1 MKIKIVLFILI
12 FTLFYSCKEENQQEK
27 KPYELTVYLDT
38 IIQDWEG
45 QDIFIDEFND
55 LTGMELSIVQPPH
68 QQYMDKLMVSFTE
81 TDSPEL
87 CEIHPEYISLMVS
100 REIALPLDDYIEQS
114 RYIKQFDKPFL
125 DSIRSHDGNIYG
137 FPTRDGGGCVTY
149 IRKDWLENLGLPVP
163 ETWDEFYEV
172 LKAFTFD
179 DPDGNGIDDTKGY
192 TDVNSAAEDWYNR
205 AIMLDARVEIH
216 WSEGLWIDGFT
227 EPAMIAALERLR
239 KIYQEGL
246 IDPNITTN
254 TTFTARNRFFSG
266 HVGIFTY
273 WGNHWARNILERT
286 RKVSGSQVELVPIP
300 PLKTGFY
307 IKRSAPM
314 LIVTKYAEDPQYVFE
329 QFIDRQYDQSE
340 MQTLFTYGVQGYH
353 WDEIDGAT
361 QFLINEN
368 DPYKV
373 HFTKSFVP
381 PVDVINQWDQP
392 MVIDEVITPALNI
405 LNENSRQEKIKFG
418 KSNYDR
424 YYLEIERVL
433 KPEIISKI
441 INGELTIDEGMALY
455 EKRATELSLDK
466 VLAELNG
473 QL

>member
-1 MKIKIVLFILI
+1 
-12 FTLFYSCKEENQQEK
+12 
-27 KPYELTVYLDT
+27 
-38 IIQDWEG
+38 
-45 QDIFIDEFND
+45 
-55 LTGMELSIVQPPH
+55 
-68 QQYMDKLMVSFTE
+68 
-81 TDSPEL
+81 
-87 CEIHPEYISLMVS
+87 
-100 REIALPLDDYIEQS
+100 
-114 RYIKQFDKPFL
+114 
-125 DSIRSHDGNIYG
+125 
-137 FPTRDGGGCVTY
+137 
-149 IRKDWLENLGLPVP
+149 
-163 ETWDEFYEV
+163 
-172 LKAFTFD
+172 
-179 DPDGNGIDDTKGY
+179 
-192 TDVNSAAEDWYNR
+192 
-205 AIMLDARVEIH
+205 
-216 WSEGLWIDGFT
+216 
-227 EPAMIAALERLR
+227 
-239 KIYQEGL
+239 
-246 IDPNITTN
+246 
-254 TTFTARNRFFSG
+254 
-266 HVGIFTY
+266 
-273 WGNHWARNILERT
+273 
-286 RKVSGSQVELVPIP
+286 
-300 PLKTGFY
+300 
-307 IKRSAPM
+307 M